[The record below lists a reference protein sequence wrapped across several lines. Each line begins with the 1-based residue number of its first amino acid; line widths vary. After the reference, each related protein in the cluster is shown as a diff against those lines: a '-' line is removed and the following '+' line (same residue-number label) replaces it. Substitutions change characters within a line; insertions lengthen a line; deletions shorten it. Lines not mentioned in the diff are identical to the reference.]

1 MSPSERR
8 RYDDRRA
15 LLIEN
20 DLATWYMKSMSVK
33 ALERRK
39 RSASTLAKKLS
50 LDNGRGEIIE
60 CDHTVPRT
68 TTAAAEAGKEDGP
81 FKHMPEVL
89 EALPSNT

>member
-20 DLATWYMKSMSVK
+20 DLNTWYMKSMSVK

-39 RSASTLAKKLS
+39 RSASALAKKLT
-50 LDNGRGEIIE
+50 LDNRHGEIIE
-60 CDHTVPRT
+60 CGHTVPRT
-68 TTAAAEAGKEDGP
+68 TTPAAEAGKEDRT
-81 FKHMPEVL
+81 FQHMAEVVK
-89 EALPSNT
+89 